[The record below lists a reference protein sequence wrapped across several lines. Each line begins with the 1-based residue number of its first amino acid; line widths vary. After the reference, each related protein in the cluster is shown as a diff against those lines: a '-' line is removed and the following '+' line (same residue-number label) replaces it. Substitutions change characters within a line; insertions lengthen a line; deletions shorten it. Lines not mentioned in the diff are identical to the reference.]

1 MKMIAV
7 EPDVCE
13 YVLNEV
19 AMSGESPTDFLRR
32 RLGIRSKPGAPSITA
47 TSSLLDD
54 VFKSPE
60 FRHAK
65 GVVGRFLVL
74 LGWLYRNHQ
83 KDFAKVENI
92 KGRGRLYFA
101 RSERELHEAGRSVN
115 PKQIPGSPFWVITTS
130 PTDLKQDMIGSVM
143 KILGYSQPEIL
154 RARSEIA
161 REAERQRILESL

>member
-32 RLGIRSKPGAPSITA
+32 RLGIRTKAGPSSMTA
-47 TSSLLDD
+47 TSLLDD
-54 VFKSPE
+54 VFRSAE

-74 LGWLYRNHQ
+74 LGWLYRKHQ
-83 KDFAKVENI
+83 EDFAKVESI

-101 RSERELHEAGRSVN
+101 KSARQLHEAGKSVN

-130 PTDLKQDMIGSVM
+130 PTDLKQDTIGSVM
-143 KILGYSQPEIL
+143 KVLGYTQPEIL

-161 REAERQRILESL
+161 RDSERQRLLDTL